1 MDGQKRKNRDCCSSD
16 CSAADFDRPFSL
28 QIKTVTVT
36 GNVRY
41 TQEQITEMLFP
52 DKVSRNLVVCYL
64 KDHFQEHVEIP
75 FVQDYKIEFQGLN
88 KVEII
93 VYEKV

>member
-1 MDGQKRKNRDCCSSD
+1 MEYGWTEKKKTGI
-16 CSAADFDRPFSL
+16 AAAVIVLLLILIGLFSL

-52 DKVSRNLVVCYL
+52 DKVSRNLVVCFL
-64 KDHFQEHVEIP
+64 KDHFR
-75 FVQDYKIEFQGLN
+75 
-88 KVEII
+88 
-93 VYEKV
+93 